1 MTSYHSV
8 TTYAFKIAKEWNR
21 EQGTQL
27 LKRKRDWQ

>member
-8 TTYAFKIAKEWNR
+8 TYAFKIAKEWNR